1 MTAMQ
6 KEHSKESDGLKRQLV
21 AAQREMRQ
29 VEGDVGIAEHVAWR
43 ASAGRKGRAV
53 RCIKVELVSTL

>member
-21 AAQREMRQ
+21 AAQGEMRQ
-29 VEGDVGIAEHVAWR
+29 VKGDVGIAEHVRGLAR
-43 ASAGRKGRAV
+43 VGGAKG
-53 RCIKVELVSTL
+53 